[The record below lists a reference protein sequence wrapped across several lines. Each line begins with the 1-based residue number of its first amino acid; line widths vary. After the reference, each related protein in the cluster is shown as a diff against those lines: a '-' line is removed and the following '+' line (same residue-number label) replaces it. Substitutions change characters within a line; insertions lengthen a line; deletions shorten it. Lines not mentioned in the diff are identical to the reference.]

1 MTMGIG
7 YFVGGLVLVL
17 YSILCFYVGFKR
29 PTTLFKI
36 TKMKFGNKLSD
47 DAVTKVCY
55 VFSVIAVIAGMIVF
69 YLGYVN
75 A

>member
-7 YFVGGLVLVL
+7 YFVGGLFLIF
-17 YSILCFYVGFKR
+17 YGIMCFYIGFKR

-36 TKMKFGNKLSD
+36 TKMKLGNKMKD
-47 DAVTKVCY
+47 ETVVKVCY
-55 VFSVIAVIAGMIVF
+55 VFSAIGFIAGIVVF